1 MICSM
6 RVLALTCMLVMWV
19 IFPARAGDAP
29 SFVAPETVTIPA
41 GSFLRGSDRAER
53 EAAYRLDER
62 AYGHSTTR
70 QRKWYEDER
79 QRRETTKSYSIT
91 RTVITNRDY
100 AVFIQETG
108 HRFPDVDAKTWKTY
122 GLIHPYPRTRRHAWV
137 SGQYP
142 KGRGDHPVV
151 LLSHSDVLAYA
162 SWLSRKTGATWR
174 LPTENEWEKAVR
186 GTDGR
191 RFTWGNKFDPSRL
204 NSHDKG
210 PFDTQAVGR
219 YPTGAGPFG
228 MLDGAGQ
235 VFEWTASRAGKGC
248 YIVKGGSWD
257 DKGCGICRPAVR
269 HGRPAYLKHILIGF
283 RLVREKRSR

>member
-162 SWLSRKTGATWR
+162 SWLSRKTGGCQQKT
-174 LPTENEWEKAVR
+174 N
-186 GTDGR
+186 GR
-191 RFTWGNKFDPSRL
+191 RR
-204 NSHDKG
+204 
-210 PFDTQAVGR
+210 
-219 YPTGAGPFG
+219 FG
-228 MLDGAGQ
+228 EPMVVAFRGETSSIPR
-235 VFEWTASRAGKGC
+235 VS
-248 YIVKGGSWD
+248 IVMTRGHL
-257 DKGCGICRPAVR
+257 IHRP
-269 HGRPAYLKHILIGF
+269 
-283 RLVREKRSR
+283 

>member
-1 MICSM
+1 M
-6 RVLALTCMLVMWV
+6 RVFALTCLLVMWAL
-19 IFPARAGDAP
+19 FPARAGGAP
-29 SFVAPETVTIPA
+29 SFVVPETVTIPA
-41 GSFLRGSDRAER
+41 GPFLRGSDRAER
-53 EAAYRLDER
+53 EAAYRLDEH

-79 QRRETTKSYSIT
+79 QRTETTKSYAIT
-91 RTVITNRDY
+91 RTVITNSDY
-100 AVFIQETG
+100 AIFIRETG
-108 HRFPDVDAKTWKTY
+108 HRSPDVDAKTWKTY

-137 SGQYP
+137 SGQFP
-142 KGRGDHPVV
+142 KGRENHPVV

-162 SWLSRKTGATWR
+162 SWLGRKTGTTWR

-191 RFTWGNKFDPSRL
+191 RYPWGNQFNSSRL

-219 YPTGAGPFG
+219 YPMGAGPFG
-228 MLDGAGQ
+228 LLDGAGQ
-235 VFEWTASRAGKGC
+235 VFEWTATRAGNGR

-257 DKGCGICRPAVR
+257 DKGCGICRPAAR
-269 HGRPAYLKHILIGF
+269 HGRPEYLKHILIGF
-283 RLVREKRSR
+283 RLVREE